1 MTQRNGSQERLSGA
15 IIWTAIVLAA
25 SPAKHPDMTLDKTA
39 KIVNSNLNKVLL
51 PAFTSCN
58 TEGQEF

>member
-1 MTQRNGSQERLSGA
+1 MTQRNGSQERVSGA

-25 SPAKHPDMTLDKTA
+25 SPAKHPDMTLHKTA
-39 KIVNSNLNKVLL
+39 KIVNSNLNKALL

-58 TEGQEF
+58 TEGQEL